1 MGLSSRFHNAFS
13 LSLICLPGQYENFS
27 AVTERALHHAIKEA
41 GVSLTLTEVGDFM
54 HAYDSLSTFP
64 DVDPALTALSKM
76 PNIISVVF
84 SNGTRAMVSASVQ
97 KSADLAPHAAVFKDI
112 VVVEE
117 VGKFKPAPEVYWHLV
132 EKVGKTREQIGQVW
146 LISANP
152 FDIVGARA
160 VGMKAVW
167 VDRSGAGWVD
177 SLGQGNKGR
186 PSVVVKGLDEVVDA
200 VQKYSSS

>member
-1 MGLSSRFHNAFS
+1 
-13 LSLICLPGQYENFS
+13 
-27 AVTERALHHAIKEA
+27 
-41 GVSLTLTEVGDFM
+41 M

-64 DVDPALTALSKM
+64 DVDPALTALSKT
-76 PNIISVVF
+76 PNITSVVF

-97 KSADLAPHAAVFKDI
+97 KSPDLAPHASVFKDI
-112 VVVEE
+112 IVVEE
-117 VGKFKPAPEVYWHLV
+117 VGKFKPAPDVYWHLM

-146 LISANP
+146 LVSANP

-177 SLGQGNKGR
+177 SLGQGDKGR
-186 PSVVVKGLDEVVDA
+186 PNVVVKGLDEVVDTI
-200 VQKYSSS
+200 QKYSSA